1 MNEIQRIADQHR
13 RAFDGDA
20 WHGPHVFDVLDGVDA
35 SLAARKPIAKAHSIW
50 EIVLHIRVW
59 EEVVLRRLR
68 GDAYNPTPKEDWP
81 AVTDTGRHSW
91 IGALAALKETHE
103 ELQREIQKTPEE
115 RLEQTVPN
123 SKRTMYQLLHGAV
136 QHALYHAGQIAVLR
150 KG

>member
-1 MNEIQRIADQHR
+1 MNESQRIADLHR

-35 SLAARKPIAKAHSIW
+35 GLAAKKPIPTAHSIW
-50 EIVLHIRVW
+50 EIVLHMRVW

-68 GDAYNPTPKEDWP
+68 GETYNPTPEEDWP
-81 AVTDTGRHSW
+81 PVAETGRHSW
-91 IGALAALKETHE
+91 IAALAALRRTHE
-103 ELQREIQKTPEE
+103 ELQREIEKTPEG
-115 RLEQTVPN
+115 RLELPAPN
-123 SKRTMYQLLHGAV
+123 SKRPMYQLLHGAV